1 MDHTTIEQPQAIIS
15 QKELRKNILKMIWP
29 ATIEAVL
36 QMMVGIFATA
46 MVGRIGAVA
55 IGAVGL
61 GNRIAR
67 IVWTV
72 FQAIGAGATVYVAR
86 SVGARDYDTAR
97 RIALQALIVGIV
109 FVLVFSTFAFIFAEQ
124 ILTWFNADGDLYEVA
139 FSYLR
144 LVVWGMPFMA
154 VMQIVG
160 ASLRGA
166 GDTRTPM
173 IIAFIMNLIN
183 IAVSYTLIF
192 GKFGFQEYGVNGAA
206 YGAIISQAICAALAI
221 AVMYRKNYEMSFRHL
236 KRFEVHFEDIKR
248 ILNIGLPVA
257 AQGLFW
263 QFATII
269 LTKWII
275 GFGTNSLAAHQ
286 LGLTAESLSFM
297 PGHGFRIAA
306 TTFVGQSLGRKDIAL
321 AERYV
326 KEIKRWCIYLCIV
339 TASCLFFF
347 PRWLLGLFTTDLA
360 VIELGRYY
368 LMMMALIQIPQQLQD
383 VMVGAVRGAGVTRL
397 PMLFSF
403 IGIWL
408 IRLPGSYFFGIVLGY
423 GVIGVWLAMMFDIAI
438 RYLLN
443 LWLFNKGEWKYKV
456 LA

>member
-160 ASLRGA
+160 A
-166 GDTRTPM
+166 
-173 IIAFIMNLIN
+173 
-183 IAVSYTLIF
+183 
-192 GKFGFQEYGVNGAA
+192 
-206 YGAIISQAICAALAI
+206 
-221 AVMYRKNYEMSFRHL
+221 
-236 KRFEVHFEDIKR
+236 
-248 ILNIGLPVA
+248 
-257 AQGLFW
+257 
-263 QFATII
+263 
-269 LTKWII
+269 
-275 GFGTNSLAAHQ
+275 
-286 LGLTAESLSFM
+286 
-297 PGHGFRIAA
+297 
-306 TTFVGQSLGRKDIAL
+306 
-321 AERYV
+321 
-326 KEIKRWCIYLCIV
+326 
-339 TASCLFFF
+339 
-347 PRWLLGLFTTDLA
+347 
-360 VIELGRYY
+360 
-368 LMMMALIQIPQQLQD
+368 
-383 VMVGAVRGAGVTRL
+383 
-397 PMLFSF
+397 
-403 IGIWL
+403 
-408 IRLPGSYFFGIVLGY
+408 
-423 GVIGVWLAMMFDIAI
+423 
-438 RYLLN
+438 
-443 LWLFNKGEWKYKV
+443 
-456 LA
+456 